1 MKKLALLFV
10 VLIVLVSPVILSAAD
25 KKVQIKTVIGYVLNI
40 GPGNRGQDIY
50 SVGAD
55 ATGTMEL
62 DASKLPDNINQCL
75 SEALSER
82 YKVRVSAKV
91 DNKGEINYKTLKC
104 EHINPR

>member
-1 MKKLALLFV
+1 MKKLALLFMA
-10 VLIVLVSPVILSAAD
+10 LIILMLPAILSAAD
-25 KKVQIKTVIGYVLNI
+25 KKVQMKTVSGYVLNI

-55 ATGTMEL
+55 STGTMEL
-62 DASKLPDNINQCL
+62 DASRLPDNINQCL

-82 YKVRVSAKV
+82 YKARVSAKV

-104 EHINPR
+104 KHINKR